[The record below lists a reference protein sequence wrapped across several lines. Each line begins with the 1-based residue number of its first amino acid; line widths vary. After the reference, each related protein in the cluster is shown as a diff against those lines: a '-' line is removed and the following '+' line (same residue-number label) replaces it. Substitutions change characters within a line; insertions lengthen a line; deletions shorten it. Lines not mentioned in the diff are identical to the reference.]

1 MQGGSLLGRTFG
13 DNGGKQEGS
22 RTEQREKLNC
32 ASVETEDSADTA
44 RMFETWMAFHGWL
57 FRVLLNLI
65 GAKPVVTYRLV
76 IRCYS

>member
-32 ASVETEDSADTA
+32 APVETEDSADTA
-44 RMFETWMAFHGWL
+44 RMFETWMAFQSFVEFNRGQACSHL
-57 FRVLLNLI
+57 SI
-65 GAKPVVTYRLV
+65 
-76 IRCYS
+76 SH